1 MKGEVRSMVECGPDI
16 EAAFRDQHP
25 DIQLTQPLTAILV
38 ALDEGNI
45 DKGDTLSVGGLRV
58 NVLAT
63 GRSALLADGSRNSI
77 TVFSELPIQHMP
89 DLAPDRTADT
99 PGALVTPWEEN

>member
-1 MKGEVRSMVECGPDI
+1 MPIFWQHSGGNLMKGEVRSMVECGPDI

-45 DKGDTLSVGGLRV
+45 DKGDTLSVGGLKEVVRKKGQGQS
-58 NVLAT
+58 L
-63 GRSALLADGSRNSI
+63 
-77 TVFSELPIQHMP
+77 
-89 DLAPDRTADT
+89 
-99 PGALVTPWEEN
+99 